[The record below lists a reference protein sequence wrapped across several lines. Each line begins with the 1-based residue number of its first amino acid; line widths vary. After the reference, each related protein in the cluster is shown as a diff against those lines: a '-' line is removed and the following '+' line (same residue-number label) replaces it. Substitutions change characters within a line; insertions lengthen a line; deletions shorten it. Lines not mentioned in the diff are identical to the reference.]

1 MLSKKGTKDMKNMK
15 QEYIAPSAELLN
27 VNCEVLAFSIDEE
40 NRGDSGD
47 GNMTVVNDRG
57 QWGNLW
63 AK

>member
-1 MLSKKGTKDMKNMK
+1 MLSKKGKKYMKNMK

-27 VNCEVLAFSIDEE
+27 VNCEVLALSIEE
-40 NRGDSGD
+40 DRGDSGE
-47 GNMTVVNDRG
+47 GNMSVVNDRG

>member
-1 MLSKKGTKDMKNMK
+1 MKNMK

-27 VNCEVLAFSIDEE
+27 VNCEVLALSIEE
-40 NRGDSGD
+40 DRGDSGE
-47 GNMTVVNDRG
+47 GNMSVVNDRG

>member
-1 MLSKKGTKDMKNMK
+1 MKNMK

-40 NRGDSGD
+40 NRGDSGG